1 MLTQVI
7 FALNWWQNKKQKTK
21 KNCSEIQKNTNFF
34 SSVASFH
41 LFHNHTHHKYH
52 LILIHWHRHCF
63 YLNHRATLLLKK
75 SNWFQRAQLLH
86 EQTFQKNHQKK
97 PKKQKSFTNKQ
108 SNLNSFLR
116 PFKTKQSHK
125 NPLAFYVLTAQIRNG
140 LNAWGFFRT
149 KPKFHFTPFSF
160 KIPKMLKTMM

>member
-1 MLTQVI
+1 MLSSCSCPHNKVFHSMQTQVI
-7 FALNWWQNKKQKTK
+7 YALNWWQNKKQKTKK

-63 YLNHRATLLLKK
+63 NLNHRATLLLKK

-86 EQTFQKNHQKK
+86 EQTFQKNHPKK
-97 PKKQKSFTNKQ
+97 TKKQKTLQTNRATWIHFWGLLKQ
-108 SNLNSFLR
+108 N
-116 PFKTKQSHK
+116 KVKE
-125 NPLAFYVLTAQIRNG
+125 IR
-140 LNAWGFFRT
+140 LPSTF
-149 KPKFHFTPFSF
+149 
-160 KIPKMLKTMM
+160 